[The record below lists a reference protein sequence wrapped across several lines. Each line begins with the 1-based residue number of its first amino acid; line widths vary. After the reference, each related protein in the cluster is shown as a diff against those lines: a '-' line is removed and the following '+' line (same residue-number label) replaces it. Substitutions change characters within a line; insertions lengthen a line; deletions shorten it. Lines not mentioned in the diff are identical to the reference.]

1 MVSVDG
7 FIHSTYGGLSFS
19 LLEGVLIGII
29 FGLIFKLAT
38 KVIKIFILVQ
48 FLIIKW
54 LESRDI
60 LIVDWQRLTLGLM
73 DVANSLDAAIE
84 TILYSVVETGIFG
97 LGVLAGIMITTQIK
111 K

>member
-1 MVSVDG
+1 
-7 FIHSTYGGLSFS
+7 LSFS
-19 LLEGVLIGII
+19 LLEGVLIGIT

-97 LGVLAGIMITTQIK
+97 LGVLAGITITTQIK